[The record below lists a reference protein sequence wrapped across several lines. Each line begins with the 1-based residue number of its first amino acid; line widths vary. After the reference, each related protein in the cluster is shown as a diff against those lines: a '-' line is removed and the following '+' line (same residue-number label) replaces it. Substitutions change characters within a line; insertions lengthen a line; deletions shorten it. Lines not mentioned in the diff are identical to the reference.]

1 LACRGSRRADDGR
14 RLNLGATGTLFLRL
28 GQVAHLV
35 LDLVAFSLV
44 GGKLLL
50 VDCHHTLLLASI
62 VPHLVKL
69 GAQLSNLGV
78 ELTDTLL
85 QIVVLALISLK
96 LTSHLTVL
104 ILEILVRSLNHSKV
118 LLQLSSLV
126 ARASQSILQGL
137 DSLDLLVVL
146 GLELR

>member
-1 LACRGSRRADDGR
+1 
-14 RLNLGATGTLFLRL
+14 LGTTSALLLRL
-28 GQVAHLV
+28 GQVVHLI

-69 GAQLSNLGV
+69 GSELSDFSV

-85 QIVVLALISLK
+85 QVVVLALISLK
-96 LTSHLTVL
+96 LTSHLSVL
-104 ILEILVRSLNHSKV
+104 VLEILVGSLDHNKV
-118 LLQLSSLV
+118 LLQLPGLV
-126 ARASQSILQGL
+126 TGASQSVLQCL
-137 DSLDLLVVL
+137 DSLDLLVIL